1 MSFLEFKCFKGMII
15 LTKINGQAAP
25 IKEYYIAYF
34 DLLGYKD
41 FFKTKPD
48 QVEEFLEYMYLA
60 IHNMG
65 IYKQEIS
72 SSFIAGE
79 IAQIQI
85 KSKVFSDNILLCLE
99 AGETTNEIARLLAFM
114 AIVADIQLNFIL
126 RYGLFLRGGITKG
139 TLSFNE
145 EFVFGQGLIDVVE
158 MEEGAKYPRIIISQ
172 NIIDYMTKPHFV
184 KQDDLN
190 KACEIEKRAKAGET
204 IAKEESDFCNLIWP
218 LCIQDLFVTMFRDR
232 LIYTVADGVNV
243 LNYFYYFD
251 ARKIFDEQTM
261 DKIMESIKEVSPADY
276 DRLQVPAMNLQEKL
290 EQHKVCVIEKLKEYG
305 NYVGMAI
312 KGQTSIT
319 ERENILKKYLWVTY
333 FHNLICE
340 KNNLPDYKIYS
351 SANCDPKVMA
361 LTVQVQE

>member
-158 MEEGAKYPRIIISQ
+158 MEESAKYPRIVISQ

-251 ARKIFDEQTM
+251 ARKIFDEQTL
-261 DKIMESIKEVSPADY
+261 DNILDNIKKVSSADY
-276 DRLQVPAMNLQEKL
+276 ERLQAPSLNLQEKL
-290 EQHKVCVIEKLKEYG
+290 EQHKLCVIKKLKEYG
-305 NYVGMAI
+305 NYGDFEITDQASI
-312 KGQTSIT
+312 K
-319 ERENILKKYLWVTY
+319 ERENVIKKYLWVTY

-340 KNNLPDYKIYS
+340 KNNLPDCKIYS
-351 SANCDPKVMA
+351 SSNCDAGYMA

>member
-1 MSFLEFKCFKGMII
+1 M
-15 LTKINGQAAP
+15 TKINGQAAP

-99 AGETTNEIARLLAFM
+99 VGETSNECVRLLAFM
-114 AIVADIQLNFIL
+114 ATVADIQLNFIL
-126 RYGLFLRGGITKG
+126 QYGLFLRGGITKG

-158 MEEGAKYPRIIISQ
+158 MEERAKYPRITLSQ
-172 NIIDYMTKPHFV
+172 NIIDYLTKPHFV

-190 KACEIEKRAKAGET
+190 KACEIEKRAHFGEKIT
-204 IAKEESDFCNLIWP
+204 DEEVIFCNSIWS
-218 LCIQDLFVTMFRDR
+218 LCQQDYFAAMFRDT
-232 LIYTVADGVNV
+232 LIYPVADGFNI
-243 LNYFYYFD
+243 LNYLYYFD
-251 ARKIFDEQTM
+251 ARKFL
-261 DKIMESIKEVSPADY
+261 DKQKRDDIMRYIKENSPADY
-276 DRLQVPAMNLQEKL
+276 DRLQAPAMELQEKL
-290 EQHKVCVIEKLKEYG
+290 ERHKKCVTEKLKEYG
-305 NYVGMAI
+305 NYDDLDITDLKSI
-312 KGQTSIT
+312 K
-319 ERENILKKYLWVTY
+319 EREKILKKYLWVTY

-340 KNNLPDYKIYS
+340 KNNLPDCKIYS
-351 SANCDPKVMA
+351 SSNCDARFMA
-361 LTVQVQE
+361 LTVRVQE

>member
-1 MSFLEFKCFKGMII
+1 MSFMESKCFKGMII

>member
-1 MSFLEFKCFKGMII
+1 MESKCFKGMII